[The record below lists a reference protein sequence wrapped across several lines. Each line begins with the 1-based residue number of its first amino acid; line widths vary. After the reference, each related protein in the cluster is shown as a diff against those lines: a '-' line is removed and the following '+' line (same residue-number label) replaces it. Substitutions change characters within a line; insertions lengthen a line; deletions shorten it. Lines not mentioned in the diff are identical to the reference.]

1 MKVPGY
7 GVSGLA
13 TSGRALK
20 GRAALR
26 PDDAESDTPG
36 YNDFML
42 EELKAIVGEEGVLAA
57 KGERMVYEGD
67 AYPLEKA
74 APLATVLPRTTEQVS
89 QVVRLCAARGVP
101 FAPRGAGTGL
111 AGGTLCPNGILIGLA
126 RMNRI
131 LEIDLRNRRLTAQA
145 GAVNVELTRA
155 VAGDGYLYAPDPSSQ
170 GASTLGGNIAN
181 NAGGPHTLKHGVTVN
196 HVLAVELVLPDGT
209 IMTLGDKTEDT
220 NGYDL
225 LGLVVG
231 SEGTFGIVTQ
241 ATVRLTRRAQAVRTL
256 LAIFDTVDDATQAVS
271 RIVASGIIPA
281 ALEMMDAV
289 ILQTVEDAF
298 HFGFPRDAGAIL
310 IVELDGLAA
319 GLDAQTA
326 RARALCAGSR
336 AREVRQ
342 AETPCDRANLWA
354 ARKKAVGTLGR
365 LAPSCVTQDCV
376 IPRSKLPETLRAIAE
391 IGARHRIRIANVF
404 HAGDGNLHPV
414 TLFDERDP
422 DEVRRVMA
430 VSHEIL
436 ELCVGLGGTLTGEH
450 GIGLEKRDYMPLLF
464 PPETLQTMADL
475 RAVFNPT
482 GLCNPGKVLPTA
494 HGCAYE
500 IRPRSGVVAV

>member
-1 MKVPGY
+1 
-7 GVSGLA
+7 
-13 TSGRALK
+13 
-20 GRAALR
+20 
-26 PDDAESDTPG
+26 
-36 YNDFML
+36 ML
-42 EELKAIVGEEGVLAA
+42 EELKAIVGADGVLAA
-57 KGERMVYEGD
+57 KGERTVYEGD

-74 APLATVLPRTTEQVS
+74 LPLATVLPRTTEQVA
-89 QVVRLCAARGVP
+89 QIVKLCHAHGVP

-111 AGGTLCPNGILIGLA
+111 AGGTLCPDGILIGLA

-131 LEIDLRNRRLTAQA
+131 LEIDTRNRRLTAQA
-145 GAVNVELTRA
+145 GAVNIELTKA
-155 VAGDGYLYAPDPSSQ
+155 VADKGYFYAPDPSSQ

-209 IMTLGDKTEDT
+209 VTTLGDKTEDT

-241 ATVRLTRRAQAVRTL
+241 ATVRLTRKAQAVKTL
-256 LAIFDTVDDATQAVS
+256 LAVFDTIDDATQTVS
-271 RIVASGIIPA
+271 EIVAAGIVPA

-310 IVELDGLAA
+310 IIELDGLAA
-319 GLDAQTA
+319 GLDTQSGQV
-326 RARALCAGSR
+326 RALCEQCR
-336 AREVRQ
+336 AREIRQ
-342 AETPCDRANLWA
+342 AETPRDRANLWA

-376 IPRSKLPETLRAIAE
+376 IPRSRLPETLRAISE

-414 TLFDERDP
+414 ALFDERDP
-422 DEVRRVMA
+422 DDVRRVMA

-436 ELCVGLGGTLTGEH
+436 ELCIGLGGTLTGEH
-450 GIGLEKRDYMPLLF
+450 GIGVEKRDFMPRLF
-464 PPETLQTMADL
+464 PPETLRTMADI
-475 RAVFNPT
+475 RSVFNPD

-500 IRPRSGVVAV
+500 MRPRPGIIPI